1 MQQQH
6 PRKIQLTDEQ
16 LAREQPNDPARNAA
30 IDSFRARLIAGCS
43 EEEFNAMQC
52 PVCGDH
58 LTINVHN
65 NHSTFF
71 VRCKTSSLHVSF
83 HETSGA
89 KPEWWKA
96 HMRGGWY

>member
-1 MQQQH
+1 MQQER
-6 PRKIQLTDEQ
+6 PRKTQLTDEEF
-16 LAREQPNDPARNAA
+16 AGEQPNDPARYAA

-43 EEEFNAMQC
+43 EEEFNSMRC

-58 LTINVHN
+58 LTINVHS
-65 NHSTFF
+65 NHSTFH
-71 VRCKTSSLHVSF
+71 VRCKTSPLHVSF
-83 HETSGA
+83 HESSSA